1 MTNNTELNELQAE
14 QKVTFKER
22 WAQIKEDYNN
32 PAKKKVRRRKV
43 GFAIGKFFRFIIL
56 LGLCF
61 VILLPIFEKI
71 SFAFRHPVDI
81 ANPLVVWIPE
91 NWSVVNIQI
100 AYKLLDY
107 SHSFWNTLLLSTLCM
122 VIQIIA
128 CAVAGYSFGRLK
140 FKGQNILFVIMI
152 FTLVVPN
159 DTLNISRML
168 LFTNTKFLGINL
180 MGNVLSIYIMSI
192 FCNGIR
198 SAIFVFLFRQAFR
211 GVPIELEESAQV
223 DGAGVIRTFW
233 SVMLP
238 NVRGTIVTV
247 GLFAFVWQWNDYYFA
262 QLFNLSSANFP
273 VLSVKLTGGT
283 EQLFN
288 VIQTWIMGD
297 DPYFKTITME
307 SIRNNNLFYGLISNT
322 AALLMMLPLL
332 IGYFF
337 VQKQFVESIERTGIV
352 G

>member
-1 MTNNTELNELQAE
+1 MTNDVKTAPQAPE
-14 QKVTFKER
+14 KKTFKEA
-22 WAQIKEDYNN
+22 WAEMNANRHN
-32 PAKKKVRRRKV
+32 PVKRRIARRNALIV
-43 GFAIGKFFRFIIL
+43 TASIFRTIIL
-56 LGLCF
+56 VGLCF

-91 NWSVVNIQI
+91 TWSTVNILI

-107 SHSFWNTLLLSTLCM
+107 SHSFWNTLILSAVCM

-128 CAVAGYSFGRLK
+128 SAFAGYSFARLK
-140 FKGQNILFVIMI
+140 FKGQNILFLILI

-168 LFTNTKFLGINL
+168 LFTNTPFLGIKL
-180 MGNVLSIYIMSI
+180 MGNVLSIFIMSI
-192 FCNGIR
+192 FGMGIR
-198 SAIFVFLFRQAFR
+198 SAIFIYLFRQAFR
-211 GVPIELEESAQV
+211 SLPADLEESAQV
-223 DGAGVIRTFW
+223 DGAGVVRTFW

-238 NVRGTIVTV
+238 NARGTVVTV
-247 GLFAFVWQWNDYYFA
+247 GLFAFVWQWNDYYWA
-262 QLFNLSSANFP
+262 ELYNLSSANFP

-288 VIQTWIMGD
+288 VLATWIMGG
-297 DPYFKTITME
+297 DPYFSTITAE
-307 SIRNNNLFYGLISNT
+307 SIRTSDLFYGLIANT

-332 IGYFF
+332 IGFFF